1 MGYRVRV
8 LIDTHVLIWW
18 LDGGSRLSSQ
28 VRNVFRDPESIILVS
43 AASAWEIAI
52 KSAAGKLDAGP
63 LIDGF
68 ENEIEQEGFVELPI
82 LSRHAVRAGLL
93 GGANRD
99 PFDRMLA
106 AQALTENVPL
116 ISRDTHFDSYAVR
129 RIW

>member
-1 MGYRVRV
+1 MGDCVRV

-18 LDGGSRLSSQ
+18 LDGGHRLSSQ
-28 VRNVFRDPESIILVS
+28 VRNLFRDPDTTILVS

-52 KSAAGKLDAGP
+52 KSAAGKMDAGP

-82 LSRHAVRAGLL
+82 LARHAVRAGLL
-93 GGANRD
+93 SGPNKD

-106 AQALTENVPL
+106 AQALTENAPL
-116 ISRDTHFDSYAVR
+116 ISRHTHFDSYAVR
-129 RIW
+129 RMW

>member
-1 MGYRVRV
+1 MRV

-18 LDGGSRLSSQ
+18 LDGGNRLSSQ
-28 VRNVFRDPESIILVS
+28 VRNVFRDPDSTILVS

-52 KSAAGKLDAGP
+52 KSATGKIDAGP

-68 ENEIEQEGFVELPI
+68 ENEIQQEGFVELPI
-82 LSRHAVRAGLL
+82 LARHAVRAGLL
-93 GGANRD
+93 SGPHKD

-116 ISRDTHFDSYAVR
+116 ISRDAHFDSYAVR

>member
-1 MGYRVRV
+1 

-18 LDGGSRLSSQ
+18 LDGGNRLSSQ
-28 VRNVFRDPESIILVS
+28 VRNVFRDPDSTILVS

-52 KSAAGKLDAGP
+52 KSAAGKMDAGP
-63 LIDGF
+63 LIDSF

-82 LSRHAVRAGLL
+82 LARHAVRAGLL
-93 GGANRD
+93 SGPNKD

>member
-1 MGYRVRV
+1 MRV

-18 LDGGSRLSSQ
+18 LDGGNRLSGQ
-28 VRNVFRDPESIILVS
+28 VRNVFRDRDSTILVS
-43 AASAWEIAI
+43 AATAWEIAI
-52 KSAAGKLDAGP
+52 KSAAGKMDAGP

-82 LSRHAVRAGLL
+82 LARHAVRAGLL
-93 GGANRD
+93 SGPNKD